1 MSIRHVTL
9 IMCEGGKGRRLF
21 NTFTAYHANHSQNI
35 FLEIADRSWKK
46 IIRLFLRKAYKIDK
60 GFLIRQ
66 ILSKMSV
73 IAWVNKIDD

>member
-35 FLEIADRSWKK
+35 FLEIADRSWTK
-46 IIRLFLRKAYKIDK
+46 IIRLFLPLSYFALTEK
-60 GFLIRQ
+60 LIK
-66 ILSKMSV
+66 STKVS
-73 IAWVNKIDD
+73 

>member
-46 IIRLFLRKAYKIDK
+46 IIRLFLSLSCFALTEK
-60 GFLIRQ
+60 LIK
-66 ILSKMSV
+66 STKVS
-73 IAWVNKIDD
+73 